1 MRFFNTEGPVRPDD
15 HYAIQS
21 LDRMD
26 IDELLA
32 LIRAKRYFVLHAP
45 RQTGKTSA
53 LIALRDL
60 LNSGEVGNFRCV
72 NVGVGQ
78 VARDDTARGIRAILG
93 SLSENAQELGDDY
106 PGSVWQD
113 ILASMGPESALN
125 VLLARWSRAGPT
137 PLVLLVDEIDSLVGD
152 TLLSVLRQLRA
163 GYEKRPGGFPQSVVL
178 CGVRDIRDYRIRS
191 STGEVIAGG
200 SPFNV
205 AAKSLRM
212 GDFTEAE
219 TRALMAQHMEETG
232 QRFSSSALDSVWT
245 QTRGQP
251 WLVNALCAGACF
263 DNKAG
268 RDRSRAI
275 EVDDIYAAREEL
287 ILSRRTHL
295 DQLAHKLEEERVR
308 RVVEPLLSGGGARYQ
323 ARDLEYVRDL
333 GLLAPDSPPRMANP
347 IYREVVPRELGYVLQ
362 DSLDVQAAWYVD
374 GDGGLNMDKLLTAFG
389 TFFGEHSEHWLGR
402 FGEYPEA
409 GPQLI
414 LQAYL
419 QRVVNGGGRIERE
432 YGLGRGRTDLLV
444 LWPRE
449 AGQPSELWE
458 RFVVE
463 CKVLR
468 DSDRKSLAWTV
479 ERGVEQTLGYMKKCG
494 AEGRASGGDRPPYR
508 RGGAPGRWGRD
519 GWKRTP
525 AGRARGGGL
534 DVVAPGSRIGPTGSG
549 HGGPNTEFL
558 TLPPAA
564 HLAHEAA
571 HHPLVG
577 LAQLPVPEPAKR
589 PGNEFVARAALQGL
603 DLDWLGAGEER
614 ADLGHG
620 PYSVG
625 LKHHEHL
632 LMMPRSGPLQAHL
645 TLESPVPLQAH
656 VSLEKARRSAHSRF
670 SDTLPIVPPRQG
682 GIGAGGCP

>member
-15 HYAIQS
+15 HYAIAP
-21 LDRMD
+21 LDRAD
-26 IDELLA
+26 VDEFLD

-60 LNSGEVGNFRCV
+60 LNSGAAGNFRCV
-72 NVGVGQ
+72 DVNVEVGQ
-78 VARDDTARGIRAILG
+78 VARDDVARGIRAILS
-93 SLSENAQELGDDY
+93 SLATSARLLGDDY
-106 PGSVWQD
+106 PDGIWPDV
-113 ILASMGPESALN
+113 LTRVGPEDALKE
-125 VLLARWSRAGPT
+125 LLTRWCVANPV

-163 GYEKRPGGFPQSVVL
+163 GYQRRPEGFPQSVVL

-219 TRALMAQHMEETG
+219 TRALMAQHTEETG
-232 QRFSSSALDSVWT
+232 QRFSEAALEAVWT

-268 RDRSRAI
+268 RDRSRTI
-275 EVDDIYAAREEL
+275 EVDDVYAAREEL

-308 RVVEPLLSGGGARYQ
+308 RVVEPMLSGGEARHQ
-323 ARDLEYVRDL
+323 VRDLEYLRDL
-333 GLLAPDSPPRMANP
+333 GLIDGSEPPRIANP
-347 IYREVVPRELGYVLQ
+347 IYAEVVPRELGYILQ
-362 DSLDVQAAWYVD
+362 SSLDVQARWYVD
-374 GDGGLNMDKLLTAFG
+374 GDGGLDMDKLLSAFG
-389 TFFGEHSEHWLGR
+389 TFFGEHSGHWLER
-402 FGEYPEA
+402 FAEYPEA

-449 AGQPSELWE
+449 SGQPSDLWE

-479 ERGVEQTLGYMKKCG
+479 EKGVEQALGYMAQCG
-494 AEGRASGGDRPPYR
+494 AEEGHLVVIDRRSGAEERRRSEGMEDR
-508 RGGAPGRWGRD
+508 RGGEGEAD
-519 GWKRTP
+519 
-525 AGRARGGGL
+525 
-534 DVVAPGSRIGPTGSG
+534 GSG
-549 HGGPNTEFL
+549 RRQDERGVVVW
-558 TLPPAA
+558 TL
-564 HLAHEAA
+564 
-571 HHPLVG
+571 
-577 LAQLPVPEPAKR
+577 
-589 PGNEFVARAALQGL
+589 
-603 DLDWLGAGEER
+603 
-614 ADLGHG
+614 
-620 PYSVG
+620 
-625 LKHHEHL
+625 
-632 LMMPRSGPLQAHL
+632 
-645 TLESPVPLQAH
+645 
-656 VSLEKARRSAHSRF
+656 
-670 SDTLPIVPPRQG
+670 
-682 GIGAGGCP
+682 

>member
-1 MRFFNTEGPVRPDD
+1 MVRSGSGMTVSLAQRARGRRHNRPMRFFNTAGPMRPDE
-15 HYAIQS
+15 HYAIPP
-21 LDRMD
+21 LDRVD
-26 IDELLA
+26 GDELLS
-32 LIRAKRYFVLHAP
+32 LIRAKQYFVLHAP

-60 LNSGEVGNFRCV
+60 LNSGKAGNFRCV
-72 NVGVGQ
+72 HTNVEVGQ
-78 VARDDTARGIRAILG
+78 VARDDTARGIRAILSRLAMRARLLHDNFPHESWRAVLEASG
-93 SLSENAQELGDDY
+93 PDDALGD
-106 PGSVWQD
+106 
-113 ILASMGPESALN
+113 
-125 VLLARWSRAGPT
+125 LLSNWCVANPT

-163 GYEKRPGGFPQSVVL
+163 GYEQRPEGFPQSVVL

-219 TRALMAQHMEETG
+219 TRALMAQHTEETG
-232 QRFSSSALDSVWT
+232 QRFSAAALDSVWT

-268 RDRSRAI
+268 RDRSRTI
-275 EVDDIYAAREEL
+275 EVDDVYAAREEL

-308 RVVEPLLSGGGARYQ
+308 RVVEPILSGGEARHEI
-323 ARDLEYVRDL
+323 RDLEYVRDL
-333 GLLAPDSPPRMANP
+333 GLIDGNQPPRMANP
-347 IYREVVPRELGYVLQ
+347 IYREVVPRELGYILQ
-362 DSLDVQAAWYVD
+362 SSLDQNPAWYVD
-374 GDGGLNMDKLLTAFG
+374 DDGGLNMTKLLTAFR

-402 FGEYPEA
+402 FGDYPEA

-449 AGQPSELWE
+449 AGQPSDLWE

-468 DSDRKSLAWTV
+468 DSARKSLAWTV
-479 ERGVEQTLGYMKKCG
+479 REGVKQTLGYMKKCG
-494 AEGRASGGDRPPYR
+494 AKEGHLVVIDRRTGAEDR
-508 RGGAPGRWGRD
+508 RTGAEDR
-519 GWKRTP
+519 RTG
-525 AGRARGGGL
+525 AEDRRTGKGEADGGGGRQ
-534 DVVAPGSRIGPTGSG
+534 DGRGVVVW
-549 HGGPNTEFL
+549 
-558 TLPPAA
+558 TL
-564 HLAHEAA
+564 
-571 HHPLVG
+571 
-577 LAQLPVPEPAKR
+577 
-589 PGNEFVARAALQGL
+589 
-603 DLDWLGAGEER
+603 
-614 ADLGHG
+614 
-620 PYSVG
+620 
-625 LKHHEHL
+625 
-632 LMMPRSGPLQAHL
+632 
-645 TLESPVPLQAH
+645 
-656 VSLEKARRSAHSRF
+656 
-670 SDTLPIVPPRQG
+670 
-682 GIGAGGCP
+682 

>member
-15 HYAIQS
+15 HYAIAP
-21 LDRMD
+21 LDRAD
-26 IDELLA
+26 VDEFLG

-60 LNSGEVGNFRCV
+60 LNSGEAGNLRCV
-72 NVGVGQ
+72 DVNVEVGQ
-78 VARDDTARGIRAILG
+78 VARDDVARGIRAILS
-93 SLSENAQELGDDY
+93 SLATSARLLGDDY
-106 PGSVWQD
+106 PDGIWPDV
-113 ILASMGPESALN
+113 LTRVGPEDALKE
-125 VLLARWSRAGPT
+125 VLTRWCVANPV

-163 GYEKRPGGFPQSVVL
+163 GYQRRPEGFPQSVVL

-219 TRALMAQHMEETG
+219 TRALMAQHTEETG
-232 QRFSSSALDSVWT
+232 QRFSEAALEAVWT

-268 RDRSRAI
+268 RDRSRSI
-275 EVDDIYAAREEL
+275 EVDDVYAAREEL

-308 RVVEPLLSGGGARYQ
+308 QVVEPILSGGEARHQ
-323 ARDLEYVRDL
+323 VRDLEYLRDL
-333 GLLAPDSPPRMANP
+333 GLIDGSEPPRIANP
-347 IYREVVPRELGYVLQ
+347 IYREVVPRELGYILQ
-362 DSLDVQAAWYVD
+362 SSLDVQARWYVD
-374 GDGGLNMDKLLTAFG
+374 GDGGLDMDKLMSAFG
-389 TFFGEHSEHWLGR
+389 TFFGEHSGHWLER
-402 FGEYPEA
+402 FAEYPEA
-409 GPQLI
+409 APQLI

-449 AGQPSELWE
+449 SGQPSDLWE

-479 ERGVEQTLGYMKKCG
+479 EKGVEQALGYMAQCG
-494 AEGRASGGDRPPYR
+494 AEEGHLVVIDRRSGAEERRRSEGMEDR
-508 RGGAPGRWGRD
+508 RGGEGEAD
-519 GWKRTP
+519 
-525 AGRARGGGL
+525 
-534 DVVAPGSRIGPTGSG
+534 GSG
-549 HGGPNTEFL
+549 RRQDERGVVVW
-558 TLPPAA
+558 TL
-564 HLAHEAA
+564 
-571 HHPLVG
+571 
-577 LAQLPVPEPAKR
+577 
-589 PGNEFVARAALQGL
+589 
-603 DLDWLGAGEER
+603 
-614 ADLGHG
+614 
-620 PYSVG
+620 
-625 LKHHEHL
+625 
-632 LMMPRSGPLQAHL
+632 
-645 TLESPVPLQAH
+645 
-656 VSLEKARRSAHSRF
+656 
-670 SDTLPIVPPRQG
+670 
-682 GIGAGGCP
+682 

>member
-15 HYAIQS
+15 HYAIAP
-21 LDRMD
+21 LDRAD
-26 IDELLA
+26 VDEFLD

-60 LNSGEVGNFRCV
+60 LNSGEAGNFRCV
-72 NVGVGQ
+72 DVNVEVAQ
-78 VARDDTARGIRAILG
+78 VARDDVARGIRAILS
-93 SLSENAQELGDDY
+93 SLATSARLLGDDY
-106 PGSVWQD
+106 PDGIWPDV
-113 ILASMGPESALN
+113 LTRVGPEDALKE
-125 VLLARWSRAGPT
+125 LLTRWCVANPV

-163 GYEKRPGGFPQSVVL
+163 GYQRRPEGFPQSVVL

-219 TRALMAQHMEETG
+219 TRALMAQHTEETG
-232 QRFSSSALDSVWT
+232 QRFSEAALEAVWT

-268 RDRSRAI
+268 RDRSRSI
-275 EVDDIYAAREEL
+275 EVDDVYAAREEL

-308 RVVEPLLSGGGARYQ
+308 RVVEPMLSGGEARHQ
-323 ARDLEYVRDL
+323 VRDLEYLRDL
-333 GLLAPDSPPRMANP
+333 GLIDGSEPPRIANP
-347 IYREVVPRELGYVLQ
+347 IYAEVVPRELGYILQ
-362 DSLDVQAAWYVD
+362 SSLDVQARWYVD
-374 GDGGLNMDKLLTAFG
+374 DDGGLDMDKLLSAFG
-389 TFFGEHSEHWLGR
+389 TFFGEHSGHWLER
-402 FGEYPEA
+402 FAEYPEA

-449 AGQPSELWE
+449 SGQPSDLWE

-479 ERGVEQTLGYMKKCG
+479 EKGVEQALGYMAQCG
-494 AEGRASGGDRPPYR
+494 AEEGHLVVIDRRSGAEERRRSEGMEDR
-508 RGGAPGRWGRD
+508 RGGEGEAD
-519 GWKRTP
+519 
-525 AGRARGGGL
+525 
-534 DVVAPGSRIGPTGSG
+534 GSG
-549 HGGPNTEFL
+549 RRQDERGVVVW
-558 TLPPAA
+558 TL
-564 HLAHEAA
+564 
-571 HHPLVG
+571 
-577 LAQLPVPEPAKR
+577 
-589 PGNEFVARAALQGL
+589 
-603 DLDWLGAGEER
+603 
-614 ADLGHG
+614 
-620 PYSVG
+620 
-625 LKHHEHL
+625 
-632 LMMPRSGPLQAHL
+632 
-645 TLESPVPLQAH
+645 
-656 VSLEKARRSAHSRF
+656 
-670 SDTLPIVPPRQG
+670 
-682 GIGAGGCP
+682 